1 MATIR
6 SPNGV
11 KCLQLLMENGVD
23 QSIVDS
29 VLLPSWLDIRSD
41 SLFQDSCTAYDRA
54 EDAKNNLIKNLL
66 DPQFSRLGLMATTIC
81 LNDIEKF
88 IFLLQKR
95 DFGKR
100 INDRFP
106 FSISLHQQF
115 LGTPEA
121 HDNGSH
127 LWSEVTTL
135 LRCAAFLNRVD
146 CLVVLKD
153 KGANMVSVLL
163 FLFPFSCNSESY
175 PQADMGAYVFANDAT
190 KTAPDLFDVRTMLRC
205 LHFGD
210 TGLLQLLLTHHPYLV
225 NETDEKVKTFLL
237 GPSLVDHSTGRH
249 SSSPSCAK

>member
-1 MATIR
+1 
-6 SPNGV
+6 
-11 KCLQLLMENGVD
+11 
-23 QSIVDS
+23 
-29 VLLPSWLDIRSD
+29 
-41 SLFQDSCTAYDRA
+41 
-54 EDAKNNLIKNLL
+54 
-66 DPQFSRLGLMATTIC
+66 MATTIC
-81 LNDIEKF
+81 LNDLEKF

-100 INDRFP
+100 INDHFP

-127 LWSEVTTL
+127 LWLEVTTL

-163 FLFPFSCNSESY
+163 SLSPFEWNSQSY
-175 PQADMGAYVFANDAT
+175 QQADASAYVLANDAT
-190 KTAPDLFDVRTMLRC
+190 KIVPGLFDVRTMLRF
-205 LHFGD
+205 LRFGD

-237 GPSLVDHSTGRH
+237 GSLVG
-249 SSSPSCAK
+249 